1 MDELKQWVVAASMR
15 DEVRQ
20 GVRQIYADLQ
30 QRIDQRRPVCLVS
43 GRCCRFDE
51 YGHRLYVTTAEL
63 AAFVAE
69 LPQTSSLRQKPRA
82 SVQAATA
89 RLLPLAARGTVPQ
102 PRQGGCI
109 FQDGKLCRVHA
120 IRPMGCR
127 IFFCDATA
135 TDWQREVYEHFH
147 ARLKELHRDLSI
159 PYAYVEWRLACQKI
173 GLDDPA
179 DGRER

>member
-1 MDELKQWVVAASMR
+1 MDELKQWVMAASTR
-15 DEVRQ
+15 DDVRAA
-20 GVRQIYADLQ
+20 VRQIYDNLQ

-69 LPQTSSLRQKPRA
+69 LPQT
-82 SVQAATA
+82 
-89 RLLPLAARGTVPQ
+89 RGTVPH

-173 GLDDPA
+173 GLA
-179 DGRER
+179 EIGGS

>member
-1 MDELKQWVVAASMR
+1 MDELRQWVLAASAR
-15 DEVRQ
+15 DDVRA

-63 AAFVAE
+63 AAFLAE
-69 LPQTSSLRQKPRA
+69 TRGTVPLP
-82 SVQAATA
+82 
-89 RLLPLAARGTVPQ
+89 ARGTVPLT
-102 PRQGGCI
+102 RQGGCV
-109 FQDGKLCRVHA
+109 FQNGKLCRVHA

-135 TDWQREVYEHFH
+135 TDWQRETYEHFH

-179 DGRER
+179 ARCER